1 MKKAL
6 YFALLFSI
14 SFPNFAQFAKMEDL
28 CQVFHL
34 PDGKDTTTFIV
45 YGTEADLKVKKPLFF
60 FRQGSRPYPLMDIY
74 EGKYYLLSPFRFKPY
89 KDDYHFVMVQKSGT
103 LLAADSTYMA
113 GFDKAMQTA
122 DSKYLTKKYLE
133 NNNLDKATQQCNQ
146 VINYLIKQ
154 PWVDAKKVVFCGGSE
169 GFTVGANLVANVNKS
184 ITHTILFSGHAG
196 RRFESNIYQVRQ
208 AILQG
213 KLSPE
218 DGQKEIDELYKV
230 WADIQANPKSIDK
243 SYGDNYYAWS
253 SFSKKGSDNLMKIN
267 TPLYIAYGTDDN
279 EIAPSLDYLPLDFI
293 EKGKKN
299 LTLKAYAEHDHQ
311 FNLLKKDVT
320 GKVINQ
326 VYRGDEVA
334 KDWMDWLK
342 VK

>member
-1 MKKAL
+1 MRKAF
-6 YFALLFSI
+6 YFASLFFI
-14 SFPNFAQFAKMEDL
+14 SFSNFAQFAKIEDL

-45 YGTEADLKVKKPLFF
+45 YGTKADLKVKKPLFF
-60 FRQGSRPYPLMDIY
+60 FRQGSRPYPLMFID
-74 EGKYYLLSPFRFKPY
+74 EDKYYLTSPFRFKTY

-133 NNNLDKATQQCNQ
+133 NNNLDKATRQCNQ

-154 PWVDAKKVVFCGGSE
+154 PWIDAKKVVFCGGSE
-169 GFTVGANLVANVNKS
+169 GFTVGANLVANVNKF

-208 AILQG
+208 AILRRE
-213 KLSPE
+213 LTPE
-218 DGQKEIDELYKV
+218 EGQKEIEELYKV

-253 SFSKKGSDNLMKIN
+253 SFSKKNSDNLLKIN

-299 LTLKAYAEHDHQ
+299 LTLKAYTGHDHQ
-311 FNLLKKDVT
+311 FNLLKKDAT
-320 GKVINQ
+320 GKVIDQ

-342 VK
+342 GK